1 MSYRNPG
8 RTPIEDFSA
17 GVSSFQ
23 ASFDKY
29 AGKVKEIK
37 DLQAKEQK
45 EIDDANAAFAAGK
58 NSVIESAYKISQS
71 MGNAT
76 RGLVEGIIND
86 IPSGGFASLSGAEKE
101 NVFSQLRLIKQASE
115 GLNYDADNPGNSREL
130 IDVFNKLRNQE
141 IDWEA
146 DVQNK
151 TLKLGGYSIGQLQS
165 MINAA
170 GQFKEDESLEAD
182 TLLSMRKFV
191 QQGIKNH
198 RENGGQITDDF
209 INGLTDRA
217 AKLYVKPD
225 NPSWSYVWQNSMG
238 QNDKRIQGFDAY
250 DYRYNEYD
258 IDDADTR
265 DAFRLNRNLIIENY
279 MVDQLKNEPGLY
291 NYFVPKPK
299 TVSGTSTRMT
309 AGERKSAD
317 LKAGGQ
323 QIIDEILER
332 DPQTGLQTPILSE
345 LERYFEPQGGQ
356 VTFLQRER
364 AGEPADKR
372 IVQITLPPG
381 KEGEAPSVFKF
392 DLNRKEGVLQLADVI
407 SEARYSGKDL
417 LDVQRTFRDYVEQR
431 RTSRMSAADM
441 IKKYSQPT
449 NIVE

>member
-29 AGKVKEIK
+29 VGKVKEIK
-37 DLQAKEQK
+37 DLQAKEQQ

-146 DVQNK
+146 DVENK

-165 MINAA
+165 MINSA

-182 TLLSMRKFV
+182 TLLSMRQFV
-191 QQGIKNH
+191 QQGIKNE
-198 RENGGQITDDF
+198 RANGGAITDDF
-209 INGLTDRA
+209 INGLTERA

-225 NPSWSYVWQNSMG
+225 NPSWAYVWQNSMG

-265 DAFRLNRNLIIENY
+265 DAYRLNRNLIIENY

-291 NYFVPKPK
+291 NYFREKPK
-299 TVSGTSTRMT
+299 AVSTTSTRMT
-309 AGERKSAD
+309 VGERKSAQ
-317 LKAGGQ
+317 LTGEAQ
-323 QIIDEILER
+323 QIIDEILET
-332 DPQTGLQTPILSE
+332 DPETGLQTPVISE
-345 LERYFEPQGGQ
+345 LKRYFEPSGGQ
-356 VTFLQRER
+356 VTFLQKER

-372 IVQITLPPG
+372 IIQITLPAE

-392 DLNRKEGVLQLADVI
+392 DLNRKEAVLQLADLI
-407 SEARYSGKDL
+407 AEARYSGKDL
-417 LDVQRTFRDYVEQR
+417 QEVQRTFKDYVEQR
-431 RTSRMSAADM
+431 RKGRMTPADYL
-441 IKKYSQPT
+441 KLYSQQSK
-449 NIVE
+449 

>member
-37 DLQAKEQK
+37 DLQAKEQQ

-182 TLLSMRKFV
+182 TLLSMRQFV
-191 QQGIKNH
+191 QQGIKN
-198 RENGGQITDDF
+198 ESANGGAITDDF
-209 INGLTDRA
+209 INGLTERA

-225 NPSWSYVWQNSMG
+225 NPSWAYVWQNSMR

-258 IDDADTR
+258 IDDA
-265 DAFRLNRNLIIENY
+265 
-279 MVDQLKNEPGLY
+279 
-291 NYFVPKPK
+291 
-299 TVSGTSTRMT
+299 VSQSR
-309 AGERKSAD
+309 
-317 LKAGGQ
+317 
-323 QIIDEILER
+323 
-332 DPQTGLQTPILSE
+332 
-345 LERYFEPQGGQ
+345 
-356 VTFLQRER
+356 
-364 AGEPADKR
+364 
-372 IVQITLPPG
+372 
-381 KEGEAPSVFKF
+381 
-392 DLNRKEGVLQLADVI
+392 
-407 SEARYSGKDL
+407 SG
-417 LDVQRTFRDYVEQR
+417 
-431 RTSRMSAADM
+431 
-441 IKKYSQPT
+441 
-449 NIVE
+449 

>member
-37 DLQAKEQK
+37 DLQAKEQQ

-146 DVQNK
+146 DVKNK

-170 GQFKEDESLEAD
+170 GQFKEDESLETD
-182 TLLSMRKFV
+182 TLLSMRNFV
-191 QQGIKNH
+191 QQGIKNQSA
-198 RENGGQITDDF
+198 NGDPITDDF
-209 INGLTDRA
+209 INGLTERA

-225 NPSWSYVWQNSMG
+225 NPSWSYVWQNSMR

-279 MVDQLKNEPGLY
+279 MVEQLKNEPGLY
-291 NYFVPKPK
+291 NYFKEKPK
-299 TVSGTSTRMT
+299 AVSTASGKMT
-309 AGERKSAD
+309 AGERKSAE
-317 LKAGGQ
+317 LTEEAQ
-323 QIIDEILER
+323 QIIDEILKR
-332 DPQTGLQTPILSE
+332 DPETGLQTPVISE
-345 LERYFEPQGGQ
+345 LERYFEPTGGQ
-356 VTFLQRER
+356 VTFLQKER

-372 IVQITLPPG
+372 IIQIALPPE
-381 KEGEAPSVFKF
+381 KEGEAPAVFKF
-392 DLNRKEGVLQLADVI
+392 DLNRKEAVLQLADLI
-407 SEARYSGKDL
+407 AEARYSGKDL
-417 LDVQRTFRDYVEQR
+417 QKVQRTFKDYVEQR
-431 RTSRMSAADM
+431 RKGRMTPADYL
-441 IKKYSQPT
+441 KLYSQQSK
-449 NIVE
+449 